1 MSDKDL
7 KKMSPFDIFRATSET
22 IEEAQK
28 KRAEESTGN
37 RIEMFRLKKGGK
49 SKIRI
54 LPLAPIKGEDGEYT
68 LPRKGYEYP
77 VKELLLCIK
86 NQTAGTNKPKPQ
98 YVNIRH
104 LSHIFPQLQGE
115 DLIDLF
121 SKIACE
127 KYADDEKLCKAIRS
141 NSFSGGIK
149 YDRRRYM
156 YVLNLDEREK
166 GIYLFSLSFSQYKE
180 LEDRKIDLW
189 QELLADDEN
198 AECPISSITEAY
210 PVEITSK
217 DENGKVSYAI
227 NINSRKSVPLTEDE
241 LNKLLSFTR
250 LPEQLYRY
258 TRFHLEATLAF
269 LKQYEEDKDIDVL
282 SDPRITDLV
291 DRIKLL
297 LPATD
302 QSHFNPNGKSDSS
315 DDSES
320 SKNTIDSLWD
330 TFDKLADA
338 GKNDKSEEGQNLR
351 NAIIEFINDNEL
363 DVAFGRRV
371 TNEELLNRIEDA
383 LKDADEA
390 PATKPEPADEDPE
403 DDDPADEDGDNAD
416 NDPEPEEDPED
427 EEPAEPRRP
436 AHNDDTNEPAVRTER
451 RAARPARR
459 RR

>member
-7 KKMSPFDIFRATSET
+7 KKVSPFDIFRATSET

-86 NQTAGTNKPKPQ
+86 NKATGASKPKPQ

-189 QELLADDEN
+189 QELLADDEH
-198 AECPISSITEAY
+198 AECPISSIEEAY

-241 LNKLLSFTR
+241 LNKLLAFTR

-282 SDPRITDLV
+282 SDPRITELV
-291 DRIKLL
+291 EKIKLL

-302 QSHFNPNGKSDSS
+302 QSHFNPNGKTDSS
-315 DDSES
+315 DES
-320 SKNTIDSLWD
+320 DGGKNTIDSLWD

-338 GKNDKSEEGQNLR
+338 GKDDKSEEGQNLR
-351 NAIIEFINDNEL
+351 NAIIEYINDNDL
-363 DVAFGRRV
+363 DVAVGRRV

-383 LKDADEA
+383 LKDADET
-390 PATKPEPADEDPE
+390 PAKKDEPETDDPE
-403 DDDPADEDGDNAD
+403 DADDEPEADE
-416 NDPEPEEDPED
+416 PETEPEEESDED
-427 EEPAEPRRP
+427 EPAEPTRHT
-436 AHNDDTNEPAVRTER
+436 HNDDTNEPAIRTDR
-451 RAARPARR
+451 RASRPARR

>member
-7 KKMSPFDIFRATSET
+7 KKVSPFDIFRATSET

-86 NQTAGTNKPKPQ
+86 NKATGASKPKPQ

-189 QELLADDEN
+189 QELLADDEH
-198 AECPISSITEAY
+198 AECPISSISEAY

-241 LNKLLSFTR
+241 LNKLLAFTR

-282 SDPRITDLV
+282 SDPRITELV
-291 DRIKLL
+291 EKIKLL

-302 QSHFNPNGKSDSS
+302 QSHFNPNGKTDSS
-315 DDSES
+315 DES
-320 SKNTIDSLWD
+320 DGGKNTIDSLWD

-338 GKNDKSEEGQNLR
+338 GKDDKSEEGQNLR
-351 NAIIEFINDNEL
+351 NAIIEYINDNDL
-363 DVAFGRRV
+363 DVAVGRRV

-383 LKDADEA
+383 LKDADET
-390 PATKPEPADEDPE
+390 PAKKDEPETDDPE
-403 DDDPADEDGDNAD
+403 DADDEPEADE
-416 NDPEPEEDPED
+416 PETEPEEESDED
-427 EEPAEPRRP
+427 EPAEPTRHT
-436 AHNDDTNEPAVRTER
+436 HNDDTNEPAIRTDR
-451 RAARPARR
+451 RASRPARR

>member
-7 KKMSPFDIFRATSET
+7 KKVSPFDIFRATSET

-86 NQTAGTNKPKPQ
+86 NKATGASKPKPQ

-189 QELLADDEN
+189 QELLADDEH
-198 AECPISSITEAY
+198 AECPISSIEEAY

-241 LNKLLSFTR
+241 LNKLLAFTR

-282 SDPRITDLV
+282 SDPRITELV
-291 DRIKLL
+291 EKIKLL

-302 QSHFNPNGKSDSS
+302 QSHFNPNGKTDSS
-315 DDSES
+315 DES
-320 SKNTIDSLWD
+320 DGGKNTIDSLWD

-338 GKNDKSEEGQNLR
+338 GKDDKSEEGQNLR
-351 NAIIEFINDNEL
+351 NAIIEYINDNDL
-363 DVAFGRRV
+363 DVAVGRRV

-383 LKDADEA
+383 LKDADET
-390 PATKPEPADEDPE
+390 PAKKDEPETDDPE
-403 DDDPADEDGDNAD
+403 DADDEPEADE
-416 NDPEPEEDPED
+416 PETGPEEESDED
-427 EEPAEPRRP
+427 EPAEPTRHT
-436 AHNDDTNEPAVRTER
+436 HNDDTNEPAIRTDR
-451 RAARPARR
+451 RASRPARR

>member
-7 KKMSPFDIFRATSET
+7 KKVSPFDIFRATSET

-86 NQTAGTNKPKPQ
+86 NKATGAFKPKPQ

-189 QELLADDEN
+189 QELLADDEH
-198 AECPISSITEAY
+198 AECPISSIEEAY

-241 LNKLLSFTR
+241 LNKLLAFTR

-269 LKQYEEDKDIDVL
+269 LKQYEEDKGIDVL
-282 SDPRITDLV
+282 SDPRITELV
-291 DRIKLL
+291 EKIKLL

-302 QSHFNPNGKSDSS
+302 QSHFNPNGKTDSS
-315 DDSES
+315 DES
-320 SKNTIDSLWD
+320 DGGKNTIDSLWD

-338 GKNDKSEEGQNLR
+338 GKDDKSEEGQNLR
-351 NAIIEFINDNEL
+351 NAIIEYINDNDL
-363 DVAFGRRV
+363 DVAVGRRV

-383 LKDADEA
+383 LKDADET
-390 PATKPEPADEDPE
+390 PAKKDEPETDDPE
-403 DDDPADEDGDNAD
+403 DADDEPEADE
-416 NDPEPEEDPED
+416 PETEPEEESDED
-427 EEPAEPRRP
+427 EPAEPTRHT
-436 AHNDDTNEPAVRTER
+436 HNDDTNEPAIRTDR
-451 RAARPARR
+451 RASRPARR

>member
-7 KKMSPFDIFRATSET
+7 KKVSPFDIFNASSET

-54 LPLAPIKGEDGEYT
+54 LPLAPVKGEDGVYT

-86 NQTAGTNKPKPQ
+86 NQANGTNKPKPQ

-104 LSHIFPQLQGE
+104 MSHVFPQLQGE

-198 AECPISSITEAY
+198 AQCPISSPLEAY

-291 DRIKLL
+291 EKVKLL

-302 QSHFNPNGKSDSS
+302 QSHFNPNGKSDSNE
-315 DDSES
+315 DAEGG
-320 SKNTIDSLWD
+320 KNTIDSLWD

-338 GKNDKSEEGQNLR
+338 GKDDKSEEGQNLR

-363 DVAFGRRV
+363 DVVYGRRV
-371 TNEELLNRIEDA
+371 TNEELLNRCEDA

-390 PATKPEPADEDPE
+390 PAKKDEAEADDPE
-403 DDDPADEDGDNAD
+403 EADDETETDNL
-416 NDPEPEEDPED
+416 EPESEEESDE
-427 EEPAEPRRP
+427 EEPAEPARHT
-436 AHNDDTNEPAVRTER
+436 HNDDTNEPAVRTDR
-451 RAARPARR
+451 RASRPARR

>member
-7 KKMSPFDIFRATSET
+7 KKVSPFDIFRATSET

-86 NQTAGTNKPKPQ
+86 NKATGASKPKPQ

-189 QELLADDEN
+189 QELLADDEH
-198 AECPISSITEAY
+198 AECPISSISEAY

-241 LNKLLSFTR
+241 LNKLLAFTR

-282 SDPRITDLV
+282 SDPRITELV
-291 DRIKLL
+291 EKIKLL

-302 QSHFNPNGKSDSS
+302 QSHFNPNGKTDSS
-315 DDSES
+315 DES
-320 SKNTIDSLWD
+320 DGGKNTIDSLWD

-338 GKNDKSEEGQNLR
+338 GKDDKSEEGQNLR
-351 NAIIEFINDNEL
+351 NAIIEYINDNDL
-363 DVAFGRRV
+363 DVAVGRRV

-390 PATKPEPADEDPE
+390 PAKKDEPETDDPE
-403 DDDPADEDGDNAD
+403 DADDESEADE
-416 NDPEPEEDPED
+416 PESEPEEESDED
-427 EEPAEPRRP
+427 EPAEPTRHT
-436 AHNDDTNEPAVRTER
+436 HNDDTNEPAIRTDR
-451 RAARPARR
+451 RASRPARR